1 MALQFHELAVTAV
14 IDETADSRS
23 YVFAVPEELRAQFAY
38 RAGQFLTFE
47 IPWEGGFSIKRC
59 YSLSSAPDLDGAP
72 RITIKRV
79 AGGRMSNWM
88 LDNVTVG
95 QILRVAPPDGRFVLD
110 PAAGA
115 RPLTLFGGGSG
126 ITPLISIAKT
136 ALATTERHVK
146 LLYANRDVA
155 ATILRAELEALAAAH
170 PARLEIHHHRDCD
183 AGFLTA
189 ESIRAH
195 LQGREH
201 GDHYV
206 CGPAP
211 FMELVSQ
218 ALESAEIPTE
228 RRFFE
233 RFISALDP
241 DRRKA
246 LAQAAAERKKVPRE
260 FVVRLDGAAHTVP
273 YEPGMTLLAAAQKA
287 GVPAPSSCEDGI
299 CGSCKAQLV
308 RGNVTM
314 REQTALEPFEREAGK
329 ILLCQSLAAS
339 PDALEVECARAALKP
354 EPTASAAG
362 APPQPLLRRILSA
375 LFVMLVF
382 ALFFWVRSQP

>member
-1 MALQFHELAVTAV
+1 MALEFHELEVTAV

-23 YVFAVPEELRAQFAY
+23 FVLAVPEELRAQFAY

-47 IPWEGGFSIKRC
+47 VPWEGGFSIRRC
-59 YSLSSAPDLDGAP
+59 YSLSSAPERDGAH

-95 QILRVAPPDGRFVLD
+95 QRLKVSRPDGRFVLD
-110 PAAGA
+110 PAAGT
-115 RPLTLFGGGSG
+115 RPLTLYGGGSG

-136 ALATTERHVK
+136 ALATTERHIK
-146 LLYANRDVA
+146 LVYANRDLPS
-155 ATILRAELEALAAAH
+155 TILRAELEALAAAH
-170 PARLEIHHHRDCD
+170 PGRLEIHHHRDCD
-183 AGFLTA
+183 AGFLTVEA
-189 ESIRAH
+189 IRGHLSARES
-195 LQGREH
+195 

-211 FMELVSQ
+211 FMELVGQ
-218 ALESAEIPTE
+218 ALESAEIPIE

-246 LAQAAAERKKVPRE
+246 LAQAAAERKKVPRD
-260 FVVRLDGAAHTVP
+260 FIVKLDGTAHVVP
-273 YEPGMTLLAAAQKA
+273 YEPGLTLLAAAQKA
-287 GVPAPSSCEDGI
+287 GVQAPSSCEDGI

-308 RGNVTM
+308 SGKVTM
-314 REQTALEPFEREAGK
+314 REQKALEPFELAAGK
-329 ILLCQSLAAS
+329 ILLCQALPSA
-339 PDALEVECARAALKP
+339 PEALEVECARVQP
-354 EPTASAAG
+354 EPAA
-362 APPQPLLRRILSA
+362 AVPPPQPLYRRILSA
-375 LFVMLVF
+375 IFVMLVF
-382 ALFFWVRSQP
+382 AVFFWVRSRP